1 MKARI
6 SKFADRKQQ
15 SFVEEVVARERRRQF
30 DEDAMR
36 ITKVVLWTIMQ
47 ENEWKNK
54 RLSRLFCQ
62 ILDNFEWLPKQY
74 ESDWEFVVDRD
85 LKKVGLLF
93 DDPQWLKERREE
105 RRKP

>member
-6 SKFADRKQQ
+6 SKLADRKQQ
-15 SFVEEVVARERRRQF
+15 SFVEEVVARERRRQY
-30 DEDAMR
+30 DDDIVM
-36 ITKVVLWTIMQ
+36 IMKVVLWTLLQ
-47 ENEWKNK
+47 ENEWKGV
-54 RLSRLFCQ
+54 RLSRFFQ
-62 ILDNFEWLPKQY
+62 QVIDNFYWLPKQY